1 MDYKII
7 IIGESQ
13 VGKTTLL
20 NRYIKGKYEQT
31 VPTEVIDNI
40 IKESSIVVDGQTL
53 KMKTH
58 FWDTAGTEKFKALS
72 AMYYKNVDAVILV
85 YAINDLNS
93 FKELEAW
100 ETEIKRKMNGDPVV
114 FILGNKVDLA
124 DQQRAVEMEQIDRFA
139 DGRYW
144 QETSA
149 LAENSNID
157 QIMMDL

>member
-1 MDYKII
+1 
-7 IIGESQ
+7 
-13 VGKTTLL
+13 
-20 NRYIKGKYEQT
+20 
-31 VPTEVIDNI
+31 
-40 IKESSIVVDGQTL
+40 
-53 KMKTH
+53 MKTH

-93 FKELEAW
+93 FKELESW
-100 ETEIKRKMNGDPVV
+100 ETEIKKKMNGDPVV

-124 DQQRAVEMEQIDRFA
+124 DQQRAVEMDMIDIFA
-139 DGRYW
+139 KGRYW

-157 QIMMDL
+157 QIMTDL